1 MPIKLTKKQKNRIN
15 IRKKKI
21 QKQLQKKRQLQKQRK
36 KRIQQRKKEIE
47 KQKNIQRKKQ
57 IQRRKQQI
65 KRRNI
70 IIARNRNRN
79 RNIKN
84 KGNYNCHNY
93 HQCQCNFRREERFE
107 EYYGNHH
114 CNHSSGECHCGIN
127 LPPEDVCVPSR
138 NYQFYQLP
146 HFPNAPIYD
155 IGNYGGGGGGFGSG
169 LGHDMRLPFISPH
182 AGMDMFT
189 GTLDAPMAPNPTFLS
204 FPTF

>member
-1 MPIKLTKKQKNRIN
+1 MPKKLTKKQKNQIN
-15 IRKKKI
+15 NRKKRI
-21 QKQLQKKRQLQKQRK
+21 QQQLQKKRQLQ
-36 KRIQQRKKEIE
+36 QQRKKQIE
-47 KQKNIQRKKQ
+47 KQRNIQRKKQ
-57 IQRRKQQI
+57 IHRRKQQI
-65 KRRNI
+65 KKRNELI
-70 IIARNRNRN
+70 KKRNAIIARNRNRYTN
-79 RNIKN
+79 TKN
-84 KGNYNCHNY
+84 KGNYNCRNY
-93 HQCQCNFRREERFE
+93 HQCQCNFRREEGFE

-127 LPPEDVCVPSR
+127 LPPDDVCVPSR

-155 IGNYGGGGGGFGSG
+155 IGNYGGGGGFGSG